1 MTETAGGTVEI
12 GAGVVTGSAGG
23 TGGETGGRVTAPVLR
38 RRGAGEGSE
47 VGGVR
52 AVYIIYFYVVPHF
65 SL

>member
-38 RRGAGEGSE
+38 KGAGEGSE

-52 AVYIIYFYVVPHF
+52 TVYIIYFYVVTHF

>member
-38 RRGAGEGSE
+38 RKGAGEGSE
-47 VGGVR
+47 A
-52 AVYIIYFYVVPHF
+52 AV
-65 SL
+65 